1 MYRSLK
7 EVRHQ
12 HDDECEEPMHFHFN
26 QSKFSSPFITGIV
39 AGLIPCPSAVA
50 VLLIAG
56 TKFSN
61 DTLILYSSIFIYVLG
76 IALTLIGIMILF
88 LLFKDRFSN
97 QLSSINQKFNTNII
111 AAVLII
117 IIGILYFLM
126 NFYGLGHQH

>member
-1 MYRSLK
+1 
-7 EVRHQ
+7 
-12 HDDECEEPMHFHFN
+12 MHFHFN
-26 QSKFSSPFITGIV
+26 KSKFSSPFITGIV

>member
-1 MYRSLK
+1 M
-7 EVRHQ
+7 
-12 HDDECEEPMHFHFN
+12 
-26 QSKFSSPFITGIV
+26 I

-56 TKFSN
+56 TKFNN
-61 DTLILYSSIFIYVLG
+61 DTFILYSSIFTYVLG

-97 QLSSINQKFNTNII
+97 QLNSINQKFNTNII

-117 IIGILYFLM
+117 VIGMLYFLM
-126 NFYGLGHQH
+126 NFYGLVHQH